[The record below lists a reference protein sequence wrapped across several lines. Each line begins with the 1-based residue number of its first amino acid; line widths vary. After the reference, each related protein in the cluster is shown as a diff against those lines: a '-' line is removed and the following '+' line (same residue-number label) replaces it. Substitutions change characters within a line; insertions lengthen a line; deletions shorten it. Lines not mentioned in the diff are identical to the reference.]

1 MPTSKDK
8 KAEPNKASQ
17 ITINE
22 HQSGQRIDN
31 FLVKKLKGVP
41 KSHVYRLLRSGQ
53 VRVNSGRKKPH
64 YKLQT
69 GDILRM
75 PPVRVSESGDETIPD
90 SVIDRLKKA
99 ILYEDENIIAIN
111 KPSGIAVHKGSGL
124 RFGVIEAFRKIMPEQ
139 PLELVHRLDRETSG
153 CLLLAKNRRI
163 LAELHEL
170 LRHEKTIHIEKTYLA
185 LLLGD
190 WSKGAYAS
198 ATPATI
204 DIGIGKV
211 KRGGEH
217 MMQADDDG
225 DTAISHF
232 ELIEVFHTEPYPP
245 CSLMKITIET
255 GRTHQIRVHSQYSGF
270 PIIGD
275 SKYGDKAAN
284 KLFREHG
291 LNRLFLHAQR
301 LYLPLSDPIT
311 IEAPL
316 SGELALLL
324 QKLSADENS

>member
-1 MPTSKDK
+1 MPTNNDTKADPK
-8 KAEPNKASQ
+8 KADHV
-17 ITINE
+17 TISE
-22 HQSGQRIDN
+22 QQSGQRIDN

-64 YKLQT
+64 YKLQA
-69 GDILRM
+69 GDILRI
-75 PPVRVSESGDETIPD
+75 PPVRVSDSGDETVPD
-90 SVIDRLKKA
+90 SIIDLLKDA

-124 RFGVIEAFRKIMPEQ
+124 RFGVIEAFRQIMPEQ
-139 PLELVHRLDRETSG
+139 ALELVHRLDRETSG

-163 LAELHEL
+163 LGELHEL

-190 WSKGAYAS
+190 WSKGRYAS
-198 ATPATI
+198 DDRTTI
-204 DIGIGKV
+204 SIGISKV

-217 MMQADDDG
+217 MMQADEDG

-232 ELIEVFHTEPYPP
+232 ELLETFHREPFPP
-245 CSLMKITIET
+245 CSLMKISIET
-255 GRTHQIRVHSQYSGF
+255 GRTHQIRVHSEYSGF

-275 SKYGDKAAN
+275 NKYGDKAAN
-284 KLFREHG
+284 KLFREQG

-301 LYLPLSDPIT
+301 LYLPLADPIT

-316 SGELALLL
+316 SKELALLL
-324 QKLSADENS
+324 QKLGAD